1 MNLELDYTDFFFC
14 PITPGRKNMSLKPFE
29 ISNSIKQHMFTERS
43 YVLSNLA
50 GIAKDN
56 ENMDNFHLFVLY
68 A

>member
-1 MNLELDYTDFFFC
+1 
-14 PITPGRKNMSLKPFE
+14 MSLKPLE
-29 ISNSIKQHMFTERS
+29 ISNSIEQHMFTERS

-56 ENMDNFHLFVLY
+56 KNMDNFHLFVLY